1 MYTREELSKM
11 TNLSVGPRLCAT
23 INKIVDKDEQI
34 TVKELLD
41 LRARLTGKN
50 LTFIDFLLYE
60 AVSLAS
66 ELDIVEEER
75 KAANERAASLHQNVI
90 VTKFKIYDEVY
101 FAHKTNG
108 FTPIGKGHIDEI
120 SITNTNNV
128 TYRVTYGCTNCFA
141 LLSDDYI
148 FESKEKLL
156 EYIAK
161 RDSILPNEN
170 QIEEDI

>member
-11 TNLSVGPRLCAT
+11 TNLSVGPHLCAT
-23 INKIVDKDEQI
+23 INKIVDNNKHI
-34 TVKELLD
+34 TAKELLD
-41 LRARLTGKN
+41 LRAHLTVNN
-50 LTFIDFLLYE
+50 LAFIDFVLYE

-75 KAANERAASLHQNVI
+75 KAANERAASLHQNMI

-101 FAHKTNG
+101 FAYKTNG
-108 FTPIGKGHIDEI
+108 FITIGKGHIEEI
-120 SITNTNNV
+120 HITNTNNV
-128 TYRVTYGCTNCFA
+128 TYRCSGCFA
-141 LLSDDYI
+141 LLSGDYI

-161 RDSILPNEN
+161 KDSILQNEN
-170 QIEEDI
+170 LIEKDI

>member
-1 MYTREELSKM
+1 MYTQEELSKM

-101 FAHKTNG
+101 FAHKTND
-108 FTPIGKGHIDEI
+108 FTIIGKGHIEEI
-120 SITNTNNV
+120 YITNTNNV
-128 TYRVTYGCTNCFA
+128 TYRCTNCFA

-148 FESKEKLL
+148 FESKGKLL

-161 RDSILPNEN
+161 KDSILSNEN
-170 QIEEDI
+170 PIEEDI

>member
-11 TNLSVGPRLCAT
+11 TNLSVGHRLCAT
-23 INKIVDKDEQI
+23 INKIVDKNKQI
-34 TVKELLD
+34 TAKELLD
-41 LRARLTGKN
+41 LRARLTGNN
-50 LTFIDFLLYE
+50 LAFIDFVLYE

-66 ELDIVEEER
+66 LLDIAEEER

-101 FAHKTNG
+101 FAHKTNDYI
-108 FTPIGKGHIDEI
+108 TIGKGHIDEI
-120 SITNTNNV
+120 YITNTNNV
-128 TYRVTYGCTNCFA
+128 TYRCTGCFG

-161 RDSILPNEN
+161 EDSIAKKGSILPN
-170 QIEEDI
+170 